1 MSPFHATLRRV
12 ILDDMKLLARLLS
25 VIAVIGLLVFPI
37 SAVAAGNAMAVAE
50 QAQAQAMSDMGDMP
64 CCPGIK
70 PMKPDCGKDC
80 PLVVICTTST
90 AVHLAKADWSPA
102 AIHWSSMDF
111 RPLASS
117 ALASLAAE
125 PPARPPKA

>member
-1 MSPFHATLRRV
+1 
-12 ILDDMKLLARLLS
+12 MKLLARLLS

-37 SAVAAGNAMAVAE
+37 SAVAAGNAMAAAE
-50 QAQAQAMSDMGDMP
+50 RAQAQSMADMGDMP
-64 CCPGIK
+64 CCPDMK
-70 PMKPDCGKDC
+70 PVKPDCGKDC

-102 AIHWSSMDF
+102 ATSWSPTDF
-111 RPLASS
+111 PPSALS
-117 ALASLAAE
+117 ALASLATE